1 MNKHLSGTWNLV
13 EKQTYITLRSLV
25 VWNQQ
30 CKCSD
35 PRDRIYALLNIMEN
49 PLTIRPNY
57 LNSVKQVY
65 QDVILQSLLQLND
78 LDILASCE
86 MQENLFSEGCGI
98 NLGKKRVGADF
109 SRSSTATNLDLM

>member
-57 LNSVKQVY
+57 LKSVKQVY
-65 QDVILQSLLQLND
+65 QDVVLQSLLQLND
-78 LDILASCE
+78 LDILAFCE
-86 MQENLFSEGCGI
+86 MQENCSVTVAVF
-98 NLGKKRVGADF
+98 NLGKKLVGQI
-109 SRSSTATNLDLM
+109 L